1 MGEETDVSGLVFQKL
16 GDPTAHRRDAM
27 VTTRHKAPPASFTPR
42 HMLGQG
48 HGDQVL
54 VLAPRLTALP
64 HGGSQIPYV
73 EAYGTTSLASSFELC
88 PPTAP

>member
-1 MGEETDVSGLVFQKL
+1 
-16 GDPTAHRRDAM
+16 
-27 VTTRHKAPPASFTPR
+27 
-42 HMLGQG
+42 MLGQG

-73 EAYGTTSLASSFELC
+73 EAYGTTLLTSSFELC